1 MITVPPFVRPAAV
14 AAVLAA
20 LAALAFLAPALAGSR
35 TAAGTGPAAAV
46 QRAAEVIVQVRPGSP
61 ARAVRAAVREL
72 GGRVSSR
79 TLPIIN
85 GFGARVTPAAAQ
97 ALRARPD
104 VRAVSLDGPVEH
116 RQIIPTT
123 ALRTAFP
130 PAVQADKVWNAS
142 NPATGR
148 GVGVAVIDS
157 GIDGGLPDFRVSRSD
172 TRSRVIASAVVNPR
186 ATTADDGNGHGTHV
200 AGLIAGNGAARD
212 AADPLAGQYIGVA
225 PEANLI
231 SVKVSDDNG
240 ATTVLDV
247 LYGLQFVLDHRARYG
262 IRVVNLSLSSVVAES
277 AKTDPLDAAVE
288 SVWFHGIVVVAAAG
302 NSGGAADAVSYAPGN
317 DPWVISV
324 GATDDAGTRVFGD
337 DTVAPWSSRGLT
349 QDGYAKPDVLAP
361 GAHLV
366 STLAPGS
373 AFQSLCPA
381 CLRDGSYFAVGGT
394 SMAAAVVSGVVADL
408 LQVHPG
414 WTPDQVKGAL
424 LNTGPT
430 PTGSTVRAARLL
442 NALGAGSGQLV
453 SNVGVPVSTA
463 IDPATGDV
471 RQDAAS
477 WRAASW
483 RDATG
488 SELAAGWAAASWRCD
503 CSLQSDG
510 SVDPAYASWR
520 SASWRKNSDFSK

>member
-1 MITVPPFVRPAAV
+1 MITPIAVARLAAVSAITAAV
-14 AAVLAA
+14 AA
-20 LAALAFLAPALAGSR
+20 LAPALAGGRAAPHADS
-35 TAAGTGPAAAV
+35 TAVA
-46 QRAAEVIVQVRPGSP
+46 QRATNVIVQVRADAPV
-61 ARAVRAAVREL
+61 RAARAAVREL
-72 GGRVSSR
+72 GGRVTSR

-85 GFGARVTPAAAQ
+85 GFGARLTPAAAET
-97 ALRARPD
+97 LRERAD
-104 VRAVSLDGPVEH
+104 VRAVSADGAVEQ
-116 RQIIPTT
+116 REVIPTA

-130 PAVQADKVWNAS
+130 PAVQADKVWNAGT
-142 NPATGR
+142 PATGR
-148 GVGVAVIDS
+148 GVGVAVIDT

-172 TRSRVIASAVVNPR
+172 ARSRVIASAVVNPR
-186 ATTADDGNGHGTHV
+186 ATNASDGNGHGTHV

-212 AADPLAGQYIGVA
+212 ASDPVASHYIGVA

-240 ATTVLDV
+240 ATSVLDV

-277 AKTDPLDAAVE
+277 AQTDPLDAAVE

-302 NSGGAADAVSYAPGN
+302 NSGGATDAVSYAPGN

-324 GATDDAGTRVFGD
+324 GATDDAGTRMFGD
-337 DTVAPWSSRGLT
+337 DTVAPWSSRGVT
-349 QDGYAKPDVLAP
+349 QDGYVKPDVLAP

-366 STLAPGS
+366 ATLAPNS
-373 AFQSLCPA
+373 AFRSLCPS
-381 CLRDGSYFAVGGT
+381 CVRDGGYFSVGGT

-408 LQVHPG
+408 LQVNPG

-424 LNTGPT
+424 THTGPT
-430 PTGSTVRAARLL
+430 PPGSTIRAARLL
-442 NALGAGSGQLV
+442 NALGATGNQLV
-453 SNVGVPVSTA
+453 SNVGLRMNTA
-463 IDPATGDV
+463 IDPATGEV

-483 RDATG
+483 RDASG

-520 SASWRKNSDFSK
+520 SASWRRNSDFTK